1 MSGLMQAEI
10 GLLNRG
16 LCHNLV
22 ANSLLQ
28 KQEGD
33 DLCGSRRRY
42 VASEELGHRAWGE
55 AHPRPVHIRAEQ
67 TALLA
72 VAIEDARK
80 GVTILENGRHHAMVR
95 TKTIF
100 L

>member
-16 LCHNLV
+16 LCHVLV
-22 ANSLLQ
+22 AKSQFQ
-28 KQEGD
+28 KQERD
-33 DLCGSRRRY
+33 ELRGSRRRY

-55 AHPRPVHIRAEQ
+55 AHPRPLHIRAEQ

-80 GVTILENGRHHAMVR
+80 GVSILENSHTEVVLVR
-95 TKTIF
+95 A
-100 L
+100 LG